1 MTDENMFCFQC
12 EQTAG
17 CTACTGAAG
26 VCGKTADVAR
36 LQDELTG
43 ALIALARAEN
53 GGKGDSESDGLML
66 EGMFACVSNVSFDPE
81 AIAAL
86 ERRVRAKAIAL
97 GEFDLYDMGELWDAQ
112 EDIRSL
118 KSLLLFGMRGVAAY
132 AYHAQALGKS
142 DPAVTAF
149 LYEGMR
155 AVGSDL
161 GMDELLPLVLKCGEV
176 NLAAMAALEDANI
189 SAYGKPEPATGELK
203 VEAGP
208 FIVVT
213 GHDLH
218 DLKQLLE
225 QTEGRGVN
233 VYTHGEMLPA
243 NAYPELR
250 KYPHLKGNYGT
261 AWHNQRKEFKDL
273 PAPILWTTN
282 CLLKPDESYADRV
295 FTTGPVSFPG
305 AHVVETGEDGTK
317 DFSALIDK
325 ALELGGWAADRTFAG
340 INGGTS
346 VTTGFGYDTVM
357 SVAPAVIDAVNSGDI
372 KRFILLA
379 GRHAQGAQLLHR
391 LRQDGAVRLRYP
403 DPCLRQVPLQRP
415 GPGQHRRH
423 SSSAGRRP
431 VQRRL
436 RRDQDRACVG
446 GCFRLRRER
455 PAAFHGALLVRA
467 EGGVHL
473 AHAAALG
480 HQGYLLGSYASG
492 VREPWRATGAGG
504 QLRCPPHIHPRGRPC
519 PDHGLAGRS
528 FPFGRDSSKGWA
540 ATCVAAF
547 VPASKIALV
556 VCAAAQLLASWA
568 AVVA

>member
-36 LQDELTG
+36 LQDDLTG
-43 ALIALARAEN
+43 TLVALARAES
-53 GGKGDSESDGLML
+53 GGKGDTESDGLML
-66 EGMFACVSNVSFDPE
+66 EGLFACVSNVSFDPK

-86 ERRVRAKAIAL
+86 ERRVRAKAISL
-97 GEFDLYDMGELWDAQ
+97 GEFSSYDMGLLWDAQ

-142 DPAVTAF
+142 DPVVTAF

-176 NLAAMAALEDANI
+176 NLAAMAALEEANV
-189 SAYGKPEPATGELK
+189 SAYGKPEPATVELK

-282 CLLKPDESYADRV
+282 CLVKPDESYADRV

-305 AHVVETGEDGTK
+305 AHVVEAGEDGAK
-317 DFSALIDK
+317 DCGK
-325 ALELGGWAADRTFAG
+325 
-340 INGGTS
+340 
-346 VTTGFGYDTVM
+346 Y
-357 SVAPAVIDAVNSGDI
+357 
-372 KRFILLA
+372 RFNDL
-379 GRHAQGAQLLHR
+379 
-391 LRQDGAVRLRYP
+391 D
-403 DPCLRQVPLQRP
+403 
-415 GPGQHRRH
+415 
-423 SSSAGRRP
+423 
-431 VQRRL
+431 
-436 RRDQDRACVG
+436 
-446 GCFRLRRER
+446 
-455 PAAFHGALLVRA
+455 
-467 EGGVHL
+467 
-473 AHAAALG
+473 
-480 HQGYLLGSYASG
+480 LGSIDGIPRLLDVGQCNDAY
-492 VREPWRATGAGG
+492 GA
-504 QLRCPPHIHPRGRPC
+504 I
-519 PDHGLAGRS
+519 
-528 FPFGRDSSKGWA
+528 
-540 ATCVAAF
+540 
-547 VPASKIALV
+547 KIALALADAFGCGV
-556 VCAAAQLLASWA
+556 NDLPLSMVLSWYEQKAVCILLTLLHLGIKGIYLGPTLPAFVSPGVLQVLVDNYGIRPISTPEADLAQIMG
-568 AVVA
+568 

>member
-1 MTDENMFCFQC
+1 MTDGNMFCFQC

-26 VCGKTADVAR
+26 VCGKTADAAR

-43 ALIALARAEN
+43 ALVALARAES
-53 GGKGDSESDGLML
+53 GGRGDSGSDGLML

-97 GEFDLYDMGELWDAQ
+97 GEFDPYDMGELWDAQ

-176 NLAAMAALEDANI
+176 NLAAMAALEDANV
-189 SAYGKPEPATGELK
+189 SAYGRPEPATVELK

-225 QTEGRGVN
+225 QAEGRGVN

-282 CLLKPDESYADRV
+282 CLLRPDESYADRV

-305 AHVVETGEDGTK
+305 AHAVEAGEDGAK

-325 ALELGGWAADRTFAG
+325 ALELGGWDVDRTFAG

-346 VTTGFGYDTVM
+346 VATGFGYDAVM
-357 SVAPAVIDAVNSGDI
+357 GVAPAVIDAVRSGDI
-372 KRFILLA
+372 RRFILLA
-379 GRHAQGAQLLHR
+379 GC
-391 LRQDGAVRLRYP
+391 DGV
-403 DPCLRQVPLQRP
+403 
-415 GPGQHRRH
+415 
-423 SSSAGRRP
+423 
-431 VQRRL
+431 
-436 RRDQDRACVG
+436 
-446 GCFRLRRER
+446 RRER
-455 PAAFHGALLVRA
+455 GYYTDFAKMAPSDSVILT
-467 EGGVHL
+467 L
-473 AHAAALG
+473 ACGKYRFNDLD
-480 HQGYLLGSYASG
+480 LGSIGGIPRLLDVGQCNDAY
-492 VREPWRATGAGG
+492 GA
-504 QLRCPPHIHPRGRPC
+504 I
-519 PDHGLAGRS
+519 
-528 FPFGRDSSKGWA
+528 
-540 ATCVAAF
+540 
-547 VPASKIALV
+547 KIALALADAFGCGV
-556 VCAAAQLLASWA
+556 NDLPLSMVLSWYEQKAVCILLTLLHLGIKGIYLGPTLPAFVSPGVLQVLVDNYGIRPISTPEADLAQIMG
-568 AVVA
+568 

>member
-1 MTDENMFCFQC
+1 MFCFQC

-112 EDIRSL
+112 EGYPQPEELTAFRACA
-118 KSLLLFGMRGVAAY
+118 GVAAY

-189 SAYGKPEPATGELK
+189 SAYGKPEPATVELK
-203 VEAGP
+203 VEAGL

-225 QTEGRGVN
+225 QTE
-233 VYTHGEMLPA
+233 A
-243 NAYPELR
+243 
-250 KYPHLKGNYGT
+250 
-261 AWHNQRKEFKDL
+261 
-273 PAPILWTTN
+273 
-282 CLLKPDESYADRV
+282 
-295 FTTGPVSFPG
+295 
-305 AHVVETGEDGTK
+305 
-317 DFSALIDK
+317 
-325 ALELGGWAADRTFAG
+325 
-340 INGGTS
+340 
-346 VTTGFGYDTVM
+346 
-357 SVAPAVIDAVNSGDI
+357 
-372 KRFILLA
+372 
-379 GRHAQGAQLLHR
+379 
-391 LRQDGAVRLRYP
+391 
-403 DPCLRQVPLQRP
+403 
-415 GPGQHRRH
+415 
-423 SSSAGRRP
+423 
-431 VQRRL
+431 
-436 RRDQDRACVG
+436 
-446 GCFRLRRER
+446 RRER
-455 PAAFHGALLVRA
+455 V
-467 EGGVHL
+467 
-473 AHAAALG
+473 
-480 HQGYLLGSYASG
+480 
-492 VREPWRATGAGG
+492 
-504 QLRCPPHIHPRGRPC
+504 HPR
-519 PDHGLAGRS
+519 
-528 FPFGRDSSKGWA
+528 
-540 ATCVAAF
+540 
-547 VPASKIALV
+547 
-556 VCAAAQLLASWA
+556 
-568 AVVA
+568 

>member
-17 CTACTGAAG
+17 CTACTGAVG

-43 ALIALARAEN
+43 ALVALARAEN

-132 AYHAQALGKS
+132 AYHAQVLGKS

-189 SAYGKPEPATGELK
+189 SAYGKPEPATVELK

-305 AHVVETGEDGTK
+305 AHVVEAGENGAK

-325 ALELGGWAADRTFAG
+325 ALELGGWDTDRTFTG

-357 SVAPAVIDAVNSGDI
+357 SVAPAVIDAVKSGDI

-379 GRHAQGAQLLHR
+379 GCDGMRKERSYYTDFAKMAPSDSVILTLACGKYRFNDLDLGGIGGIPRLLDVGQCNDAYGA
-391 LRQDGAVRLRYP
+391 
-403 DPCLRQVPLQRP
+403 
-415 GPGQHRRH
+415 
-423 SSSAGRRP
+423 
-431 VQRRL
+431 
-436 RRDQDRACVG
+436 
-446 GCFRLRRER
+446 
-455 PAAFHGALLVRA
+455 
-467 EGGVHL
+467 
-473 AHAAALG
+473 
-480 HQGYLLGSYASG
+480 
-492 VREPWRATGAGG
+492 
-504 QLRCPPHIHPRGRPC
+504 I
-519 PDHGLAGRS
+519 
-528 FPFGRDSSKGWA
+528 
-540 ATCVAAF
+540 
-547 VPASKIALV
+547 KIALALADAFGCGV
-556 VCAAAQLLASWA
+556 NDLPLSMVLSWYEQKAVCILLTLLHLGIKGIYLGPTLPAFVSPGVLQVLVDNYGIRPISTPEADLAQIMS
-568 AVVA
+568 

>member
-1 MTDENMFCFQC
+1 MTDGNMFCFQC

-43 ALIALARAEN
+43 ALVALARAEN

-97 GEFDLYDMGELWDAQ
+97 GEFDLFDMGELWDAQ

-189 SAYGKPEPATGELK
+189 SAYGKPEPATVELK

-225 QTEGRGVN
+225 QAEGRGVN

-305 AHVVETGEDGTK
+305 AHVVEAGEDGAK

-325 ALELGGWAADRTFAG
+325 ALELGGWAADRTFTG

-357 SVAPAVIDAVNSGDI
+357 SVAPAVIDAVKSGDI

-379 GRHAQGAQLLHR
+379 GC
-391 LRQDGAVRLRYP
+391 DGMRK
-403 DPCLRQVPLQRP
+403 
-415 GPGQHRRH
+415 
-423 SSSAGRRP
+423 
-431 VQRRL
+431 
-436 RRDQDRACVG
+436 
-446 GCFRLRRER
+446 ER
-455 PAAFHGALLVRA
+455 SYYTDFAKMAPSDSVILVRA

-480 HQGYLLGSYASG
+480 HQGHLLGSHASG
-492 VREPWRATGAGG
+492 VREPWCAAGAGG
-504 QLRCPPHIHPRGRPC
+504 QLRHSPHIHSRSRPC
-519 PDHGLAGRS
+519 PDHGLTGRS
-528 FPFGRDSSKGWA
+528 FPLDGIHPRVGLRPESLLLSLSADTPALMAMGEVC
-540 ATCVAAF
+540 TRQAF
-547 VPASKIALV
+547 RARAPWPVR
-556 VCAAAQLLASWA
+556 
-568 AVVA
+568 

>member
-1 MTDENMFCFQC
+1 MTDGNMFCFQC

-189 SAYGKPEPATGELK
+189 SAYGKPEPATVELK

-305 AHVVETGEDGTK
+305 AHVVETGEDGAK

-325 ALELGGWAADRTFAG
+325 ALELGGWAADRTFTG

-346 VTTGFGYDTVM
+346 VTTGFGYDFAKM
-357 SVAPAVIDAVNSGDI
+357 APSDSVILTLACG
-372 KRFILLA
+372 KYRFNDL
-379 GRHAQGAQLLHR
+379 
-391 LRQDGAVRLRYP
+391 D
-403 DPCLRQVPLQRP
+403 
-415 GPGQHRRH
+415 
-423 SSSAGRRP
+423 
-431 VQRRL
+431 
-436 RRDQDRACVG
+436 
-446 GCFRLRRER
+446 
-455 PAAFHGALLVRA
+455 
-467 EGGVHL
+467 
-473 AHAAALG
+473 
-480 HQGYLLGSYASG
+480 LGSIGGIPRLLDVGQCNDAY
-492 VREPWRATGAGG
+492 GA
-504 QLRCPPHIHPRGRPC
+504 I
-519 PDHGLAGRS
+519 
-528 FPFGRDSSKGWA
+528 
-540 ATCVAAF
+540 
-547 VPASKIALV
+547 KIALALADAFGCGV
-556 VCAAAQLLASWA
+556 NDLPLSMVLSWYEQKAVCILLTLLHLGIKGIYLGPTLPAFVSPGVLQVLVDNYGIRPISTPEADLAQIMG
-568 AVVA
+568 